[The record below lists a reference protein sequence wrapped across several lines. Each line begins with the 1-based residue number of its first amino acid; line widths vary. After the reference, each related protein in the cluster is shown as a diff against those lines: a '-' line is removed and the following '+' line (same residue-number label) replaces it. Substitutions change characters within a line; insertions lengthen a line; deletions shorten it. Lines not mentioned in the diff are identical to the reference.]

1 MSTILLDVDDV
12 ICTNHFIPVINMYLN
27 STYTERDF
35 NSIKFEMELFPND
48 EACGKYNFFKSKRP
62 IESRCNN

>member
-27 STYTERDF
+27 STYTDLILATLLKLTKMIV
-35 NSIKFEMELFPND
+35 NHLK
-48 EACGKYNFFKSKRP
+48 
-62 IESRCNN
+62 